1 MKKQRFFLAFA
12 LAFTFCTYLV
22 GAPMRVNAGTAIIPS
37 GSEDSSSSSGDN
49 FNPGNAQPPLEPAPG
64 VNVEFNNNG
73 IGTSVEIQNNL
84 NETASNILSQIANTN
99 TPDAIIAVVLQDG
112 KNSEEAASQI
122 NSCML
127 SLGASPSSAKS
138 LVSALWGMARAKSD
152 VSKEKPINLATNTKC
167 SATYTTIVDKTEP
180 AIVNINKLNAAIT
193 AYNNIVME
201 SNPEVLR
208 KLGKNPQF
216 LEVGKL
222 LKQLRSV
229 LNKS

>member
-1 MKKQRFFLAFA
+1 MKKQPIFFNFA
-12 LAFTFCTYLV
+12 LALTVFTYLM
-22 GAPMRVNAGTAIIPS
+22 GAPMRVNAGTGNITG

-49 FNPGNAQPPLEPAPG
+49 FNPGNAQPPVEPAPG

-73 IGTSVEIQNNL
+73 IGTSIEIQNNL
-84 NETASNILSQIANTN
+84 NETASNILSQIGNTN
-99 TPDAIIAVVLQDG
+99 TPDVIIAVVLQDG
-112 KNSEEAASQI
+112 QNPEEAASQI
-122 NSCML
+122 HSCML
-127 SLGASPSSAKS
+127 SLGASPSSSKS
-138 LVSALWGMARAKSD
+138 LVSALWGMARAKTD
-152 VSKEKPINLATNTKC
+152 VNKEKPILATNTKC
-167 SATYTTIVDKTEP
+167 SATYTTIFDKTEP

-222 LKQLRSV
+222 LKQLRAV